1 MNSKLRELNGV
12 MGKINSAYHE
22 AAVKMGI
29 SDSVRDIFYVLCDKG
44 SGCLQSVLYKETGMT
59 RSTVNTAIRKLEKEG
74 ILYLTK
80 GTGKNTCV
88 MLTEKGEIFINNT
101 VGRLIAIEEDF
112 FKNWTPQEQEIL
124 LNINERYA
132 KELSR
137 GIQDL

>member
-1 MNSKLRELNGV
+1 MNSKLRELNGI

-80 GTGKNTCV
+80 GTGRSTCV
-88 MLTEKGEIFINNT
+88 VLTEKGEQFMRET
-101 VGRLIAIEEDF
+101 VGKLVAIEERF
-112 FKNWTPQEQEIL
+112 FQDWTPREQETL
-124 LNINERYA
+124 LCVNRRYA
-132 KELSR
+132 DELSR
-137 GIQDL
+137 GIQNL